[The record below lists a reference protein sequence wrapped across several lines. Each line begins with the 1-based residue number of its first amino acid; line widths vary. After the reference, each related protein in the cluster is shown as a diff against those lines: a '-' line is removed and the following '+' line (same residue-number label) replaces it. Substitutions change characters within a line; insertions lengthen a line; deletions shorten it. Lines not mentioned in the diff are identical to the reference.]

1 MAKRK
6 LGTHFLKQWREYRG
20 VSLRK
25 LAGSMESEPGVE
37 LTSHANIGRIE
48 NMQQPYS
55 QEIMEAVAE
64 KLNCSVID
72 LLTVD
77 PTVEGFS
84 ESGPDAK
91 LRSSLIAFGVDGD
104 VVEKEQKK
112 AGVFGLKIGNSYSAM
127 CQVNKAGLPK
137 YDSPVLRT
145 RYMTLSPEYDLTN
158 KTISEYGDVLV
169 ALLAE
174 VMGLAILDKE
184 LECRHVKFHLRS
196 PADIPFFA
204 AIGKGIKERDVF
216 DAIETRG
223 MWLYI
228 TRK

>member
-104 VVEKEQKK
+104 VVEQVVDIVRTFARDEKPEESPSQEQP
-112 AGVFGLKIGNSYSAM
+112 
-127 CQVNKAGLPK
+127 LPAT
-137 YDSPVLRT
+137 PRREPART
-145 RYMTLSPEYDLTN
+145 R
-158 KTISEYGDVLV
+158 
-169 ALLAE
+169 
-174 VMGLAILDKE
+174 
-184 LECRHVKFHLRS
+184 
-196 PADIPFFA
+196 
-204 AIGKGIKERDVF
+204 
-216 DAIETRG
+216 
-223 MWLYI
+223 
-228 TRK
+228 

>member
-1 MAKRK
+1 MTDITTDQKLVRLLKDDGTWTEFEADWKRQCEQ
-6 LGTHFLKQWREYRG
+6 LGEDFDSY
-20 VSLRK
+20 
-25 LAGSMESEPGVE
+25 AGS
-37 LTSHANIGRIE
+37 TF
-48 NMQQPYS
+48 
-55 QEIMEAVAE
+55 
-64 KLNCSVID
+64 SVISD
-72 LLTVD
+72 L
-77 PTVEGFS
+77 
-84 ESGPDAK
+84 
-91 LRSSLIAFGVDGD
+91 
-104 VVEKEQKK
+104 VEKEQKK